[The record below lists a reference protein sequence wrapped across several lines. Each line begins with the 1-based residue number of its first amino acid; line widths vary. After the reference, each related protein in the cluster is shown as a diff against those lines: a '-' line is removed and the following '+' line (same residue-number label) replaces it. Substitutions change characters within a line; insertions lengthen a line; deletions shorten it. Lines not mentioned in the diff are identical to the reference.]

1 MSVKVSGPNSL
12 LEYEAKKKYISF
24 KEIEEAINSSTLSK
38 EKLLQIK
45 QRAYELMNF
54 YKRIIQSA
62 NTTLKMLE
70 KKQNV
75 DYFFKKRNLISKQER
90 EVNKAKSEK
99 YKLAKLIKKLEE
111 KINKM

>member
-1 MSVKVSGPNSL
+1 MSVKVSGPKSL
-12 LEYEAKKKYISF
+12 LEYEAKKKYITF
-24 KEIEEAINSSTLSK
+24 KEIEVAINSDYSK

-45 QRAYELMNF
+45 QRAYELLNF

-70 KKQNV
+70 KKQNI
-75 DYFFKKRNLISKQER
+75 DYFYKKRNLVAKQER

-99 YKLAKLIKKLEE
+99 YKLSKLIKKLEE
-111 KINKM
+111 KINKI